1 MNLLFL
7 HQNFPAQFKHLAPA
21 LAQRGH
27 DVKALTLRPEA
38 PAAWQGVGMD
48 IRACHHYRTHWVAG
62 TGAERGP
69 GGPRAWTAAPAYAPI
84 EGLEVGAA
92 VSRDTTERSTA
103 LRLQGKLQS
112 TRPTEDACGHAA
124 VLGIAH
130 ERPKAVN
137 ARWFNLV
144 MSCPVAPGN
153 VHLNLGATQTARK
166 SAKAF
171 IGAAWEQ
178 DLGWASGHV
187 EWIAAQSAQPIVN
200 LGLRREIAKGL
211 QLDGSVGRQAGRT
224 LFSVGLKQQF

>member
-1 MNLLFL
+1 M
-7 HQNFPAQFKHLAPA
+7 
-21 LAQRGH
+21 
-27 DVKALTLRPEA
+27 
-38 PAAWQGVGMD
+38 
-48 IRACHHYRTHWVAG
+48 
-62 TGAERGP
+62 
-69 GGPRAWTAAPAYAPI
+69 
-84 EGLEVGAA
+84 
-92 VSRDTTERSTA
+92 
-103 LRLQGKLQS
+103 
-112 TRPTEDACGHAA
+112 
-124 VLGIAH
+124 LGIAH

-144 MSCPVAPGN
+144 MTCTVAPGN